1 MKYSLNLDIPKLVAL
16 VIGLVLLSSCER
28 QQTAS
33 LYYNIDS
40 LVNEQILYLTQ
51 TKAGLRKQGEIN
63 SVAQD
68 TTFVPADSAAW
79 ARELDI
85 FTEIGMVNKPI
96 NQGAYEVMDGLDD
109 PSSNL
114 TIRSFIANKELSVVY
129 LKLFYLETPDKLR
142 KIEALY
148 QQENTLLK
156 SNRNLVMEFTDM
168 YNKSILTSYSI
179 VGEQKMFVGD
189 TVNFTITGTVHLN

>member
-1 MKYSLNLDIPKLVAL
+1 VKYSLNLDIPKLVAL

-179 VGEQKMFVGD
+179 VGGQKMFVGD